1 MFVEAEDL
9 YLKEL
14 ELANERPE
22 GRIQHIV
29 GVLHNLAQSYLQRG
43 EVEQSLQTYEKVL
56 ALMEVDP
63 QTPPLNLAYCKY
75 D

>member
-29 GVLHNLAQSYLQRG
+29 GG
-43 EVEQSLQTYEKVL
+43 QTYG
-56 ALMEVDP
+56 
-63 QTPPLNLAYCKY
+63 
-75 D
+75 